1 VRRKSDSTDLSAF
14 GVIDAEIEKKGY
26 LWTETRY
33 LKVRTALMPPSTEMI

>member
-1 VRRKSDSTDLSAF
+1 VWAAQAIQP
-14 GVIDAEIEKKGY
+14 IDAEIEKKGY